1 MMAQCLSQEIFGKR
15 YAMMINVVTLIAVTD
30 CSRSRETRIGIDL
43 RIDLGEEISI
53 YWSFY
58 QE

>member
-15 YAMMINVVTLIAVTD
+15 YAKMINVVTLIAVTD

>member
-15 YAMMINVVTLIAVTD
+15 YAMMINVVTIVAVTD

-43 RIDLGEEISI
+43 GEEISI

>member
-30 CSRSRETRIGIDL
+30 CSRSRETRIAIDL